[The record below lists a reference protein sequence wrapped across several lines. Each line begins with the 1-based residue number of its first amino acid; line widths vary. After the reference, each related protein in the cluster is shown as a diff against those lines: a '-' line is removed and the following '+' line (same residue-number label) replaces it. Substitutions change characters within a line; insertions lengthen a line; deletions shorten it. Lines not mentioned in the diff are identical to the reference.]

1 MTDPYSVLGV
11 SRDASEDE
19 IKKAYRS
26 LSRKYHPDAN
36 INNPNKEA
44 AEEKFKEIQAAY
56 NRIMDERQNGGPFYQ
71 DFYNNS
77 QSANRGPSNNYGP
90 YGNYGNYNNNQN
102 QQDYDNWYEYKRYY
116 YGYNRPYFGVVRWCA
131 SMIILNLLCNICCFF

>member
-1 MTDPYSVLGV
+1 MTDPYSILGV
-11 SRDASEDE
+11 SRNASEDE

-71 DFYNNS
+71 DYYNNS
-77 QSANRGPSNNYGP
+77 QSANYGPYNNYGP
-90 YGNYGNYNNNQN
+90 YGNYGNQNQN